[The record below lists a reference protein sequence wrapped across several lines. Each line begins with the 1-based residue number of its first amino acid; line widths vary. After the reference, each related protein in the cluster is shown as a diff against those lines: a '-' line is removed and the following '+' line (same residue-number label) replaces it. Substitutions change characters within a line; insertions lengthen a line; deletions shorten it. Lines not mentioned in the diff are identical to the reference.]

1 MSRYDELSQK
11 EKQLLAIQ
19 YPYKKDI
26 DIFNNPSKQGNEII
40 HTQDELTDFKQKAE
54 EDGVSLMKRKNF
66 IITKEGPTSLID
78 VALGELPEDS
88 YRAALE
94 LAQVEFEPVSILQ
107 ELFAI
112 EATRLRR
119 GLQYEE
125 ELGLGLEQDT
135 QAALSSLTSIT
146 KSIHDITE
154 GQKLTV
160 EFENNLSAMIE
171 SMDLND
177 DERIYSEVIDA
188 DFVEINDEEIL

>member
-1 MSRYDELSQK
+1 MSRYDELSQT
-11 EKQLLAIQ
+11 EKQLLATQ
-19 YPYKKDI
+19 YPYKKDR
-26 DIFNNPSKQGNEII
+26 DIFNDINNKDNDIINTQNEL
-40 HTQDELTDFKQKAE
+40 DEFKRRAE

-66 IITKEGPTSLID
+66 IVTKEGPTSLID

-94 LAQVEFEPVSILQ
+94 LAQIGFEPVSILQ

-119 GLQYEE
+119 GLNYEE

-135 QAALSSLTSIT
+135 QAAISSLANIT

-160 EFENNLSAMIE
+160 EFENNLSSMIE
-171 SMDLND
+171 SMDFD
-177 DERIYSEVIDA
+177 DEERIQSEIIDA
-188 DFVEINDEEIL
+188 DFIEINNEG

>member
-19 YPYKKDI
+19 YPYKKDR
-26 DIFNNPSKQGNEII
+26 DIFTDASKKGSDII
-40 HTQDELTDFKQKAE
+40 STQDELDDFKKRAE
-54 EDGVSLMKRKNF
+54 DDGVSLMKRKNYV
-66 IITKEGPTSLID
+66 ITRDGPTSIID
-78 VALGELPEDS
+78 IALGDMSEDS

-94 LAQVEFEPVSILQ
+94 LAKVEFEPVGILR

-119 GLQYEE
+119 GINYEE

-135 QAALSSLTSIT
+135 QAAMTSLVNIT

-154 GQKLTV
+154 GQKMTI
-160 EFENNLSAMIE
+160 EFENNLSSMIE
-171 SMDLND
+171 SMNLD
-177 DERIYSEVIDA
+177 DEERIQSEIIDA
-188 DFVEINDEEIL
+188 EWTSMKEDT

>member
-19 YPYKKDI
+19 YPYKKDR
-26 DIFNNPSKQGNEII
+26 DIFTDASKKGSDII
-40 HTQDELTDFKQKAE
+40 STQDELDDFKKRAE
-54 EDGVSLMKRKNF
+54 DDGVSLMKRKNYV
-66 IITKEGPTSLID
+66 ITRDGPTSIID
-78 VALGELPEDS
+78 IALGDMSEDS

-94 LAQVEFEPVSILQ
+94 LAKVEFEPVGILR

-119 GLQYEE
+119 GLNYEE

-135 QAALSSLTSIT
+135 QAAMTSLVNIT

-154 GQKLTV
+154 GQKMTI
-160 EFENNLSAMIE
+160 EFENNLSSMIE
-171 SMDLND
+171 SMNLD
-177 DERIYSEVIDA
+177 DEERIQSEIIDA
-188 DFVEINDEEIL
+188 EWTSMKEDT

>member
-19 YPYKKDI
+19 YPYKKDR
-26 DIFNNPSKQGNEII
+26 DIFTDASKKGSDII
-40 HTQDELTDFKQKAE
+40 STQDELDDFKKRAE
-54 EDGVSLMKRKNF
+54 DDGVSLMKRKNYV
-66 IITKEGPTSLID
+66 ITRDGPTSIID
-78 VALGELPEDS
+78 IALGDMSEDS

-94 LAQVEFEPVSILQ
+94 LAKVEFEPVGILR

-119 GLQYEE
+119 GINYEE

-135 QAALSSLTSIT
+135 QAAMTSLVNIT

-154 GQKLTV
+154 GQKMTI
-160 EFENNLSAMIE
+160 EFENNLSSMIE
-171 SMDLND
+171 SMNLD
-177 DERIYSEVIDA
+177 DEERIQSEIIDPEWTSMKE
-188 DFVEINDEEIL
+188 DT

>member
-1 MSRYDELSQK
+1 MSRYDELSQT
-11 EKQLLAIQ
+11 EKQLLAAQ
-19 YPYKKDI
+19 YPYKKDR
-26 DIFNNPSKQGNEII
+26 DIFNDASNKGGDII
-40 HTQDELTDFKQKAE
+40 STQDELDDFKRRAE

-66 IITKEGPTSLID
+66 VVTKEGPTSLID

-94 LAQVEFEPVSILQ
+94 LAKIEFDPVGILQ

-112 EATRLRR
+112 EATRVRR
-119 GLQYEE
+119 GIKYEE

-135 QAALSSLTSIT
+135 QAAMTSLANIT

-154 GQKLTV
+154 GKKLTV

-171 SMDLND
+171 SMDFDD
-177 DERIYSEVIDA
+177 DERMQTEIIDA
-188 DFVEINDEEIL
+188 DFTEINIDGE

>member
-1 MSRYDELSQK
+1 MSRYDELSQS
-11 EKQLLAIQ
+11 EKQLLATQ
-19 YPYKKDI
+19 YPYKKDR
-26 DIFNNPSKQGNEII
+26 DIFNDINNKDNDIINTQNEL
-40 HTQDELTDFKQKAE
+40 DEFKRRAE
-54 EDGVSLMKRKNF
+54 EEGVSLMKRKNF
-66 IITKEGPTSLID
+66 IVTKEGPTSLID

-94 LAQVEFEPVSILQ
+94 LAQIEFEPVSILQ

-119 GLQYEE
+119 GLNYEE

-135 QAALSSLTSIT
+135 QAAISSLANIT

-160 EFENNLSAMIE
+160 EFENNLSSMIE
-171 SMDLND
+171 SMDFD
-177 DERIYSEVIDA
+177 DEERIQSEIIDA
-188 DFVEINDEEIL
+188 DFIEINNEG

>member
-19 YPYKKDI
+19 YPYKKDR
-26 DIFNNPSKQGNEII
+26 DIFTDASKKGSDII
-40 HTQDELTDFKQKAE
+40 STQDELDDFKKRAE
-54 EDGVSLMKRKNF
+54 DDGVSLMKRKNY
-66 IITKEGPTSLID
+66 IITRDGPTSIID
-78 VALGELPEDS
+78 IALGDMSEDS

-94 LAQVEFEPVSILQ
+94 LAKVEFEPVGILR

-119 GLQYEE
+119 GINYEE

-135 QAALSSLTSIT
+135 QAAMTSLVNIT

-154 GQKLTV
+154 GQKMTI
-160 EFENNLSAMIE
+160 EFENNLSSMIE
-171 SMDLND
+171 SMNLD
-177 DERIYSEVIDA
+177 DEERIQSEIIDA
-188 DFVEINDEEIL
+188 EWTNIREDA

>member
-1 MSRYDELSQK
+1 MSRYDELSQT
-11 EKQLLAIQ
+11 EKQLLATQ
-19 YPYKKDI
+19 YPYKKDR
-26 DIFNNPSKQGNEII
+26 DIFNDINNKDNDIINTQNEL
-40 HTQDELTDFKQKAE
+40 DEFKRRAE

-66 IITKEGPTSLID
+66 IVTKEGPTSLID

-94 LAQVEFEPVSILQ
+94 LAQIEFEPVSILQ

-119 GLQYEE
+119 GLNYEE

-135 QAALSSLTSIT
+135 QAAISSLANIT

-160 EFENNLSAMIE
+160 EFENNLSSMIE
-171 SMDLND
+171 SMDFD
-177 DERIYSEVIDA
+177 DEERIQSEIIDA
-188 DFVEINDEEIL
+188 DFIEINNEG

>member
-19 YPYKKDI
+19 YPYKKDR
-26 DIFNNPSKQGNEII
+26 DIFTDASKKGSDII
-40 HTQDELTDFKQKAE
+40 STQDELDDFKKRAE
-54 EDGVSLMKRKNF
+54 DDGVSLMKRKNY
-66 IITKEGPTSLID
+66 IITRDGPTSIID
-78 VALGELPEDS
+78 VALGDMSEDS

-94 LAQVEFEPVSILQ
+94 LAKVEFEPVGILR

-119 GLQYEE
+119 GINYEE

-135 QAALSSLTSIT
+135 QAAMTSLVNIT

-154 GQKLTV
+154 GQKMTI
-160 EFENNLSAMIE
+160 EFENNLSSMIE
-171 SMDLND
+171 SMNLD
-177 DERIYSEVIDA
+177 DEERIQSEIIDA
-188 DFVEINDEEIL
+188 EWTSMKEDT

>member
-19 YPYKKDI
+19 YPYKKDR
-26 DIFNNPSKQGNEII
+26 DIFNDAQNQGGDILSSQE
-40 HTQDELTDFKQKAE
+40 ELDDFKRRAE
-54 EDGVSLMKRKNF
+54 LDGVSLMKRKNF
-66 IITKEGPTSLID
+66 MITKEGPTSLID

-94 LAQVEFEPVSILQ
+94 LAQIEFEPVGILQ

-119 GLQYEE
+119 GIKYEE

-135 QAALSSLTSIT
+135 QAAITSMTNIT

-160 EFENNLSAMIE
+160 EFENNLSSMIE
-171 SMDLND
+171 SMNFDD
-177 DERIYSEVIDA
+177 DERVQNEIIEA
-188 DFVEINDEEIL
+188 DFTQK

>member
-1 MSRYDELSQK
+1 MSRYDELSQT
-11 EKQLLAIQ
+11 EKQLLATQ
-19 YPYKKDI
+19 YPYKKDR
-26 DIFNNPSKQGNEII
+26 DIFNDINNKDNDIINTQNEL
-40 HTQDELTDFKQKAE
+40 DEFKRRAE

-66 IITKEGPTSLID
+66 IVTKEGPTSLID

-94 LAQVEFEPVSILQ
+94 LAQIEFEPVSILQ

-119 GLQYEE
+119 GLNYEK

-135 QAALSSLTSIT
+135 QAAISSLANIT

-160 EFENNLSAMIE
+160 EFENNLSSMIE
-171 SMDLND
+171 SMDFD
-177 DERIYSEVIDA
+177 DEERIQSEIIDA
-188 DFVEINDEEIL
+188 DFIEINNEG

>member
-19 YPYKKDI
+19 YPYKKDR
-26 DIFNNPSKQGNEII
+26 DIFTDASKKGSDII
-40 HTQDELTDFKQKAE
+40 STQDELDDFKKRAE
-54 EDGVSLMKRKNF
+54 DDGVSLMKRKNYV
-66 IITKEGPTSLID
+66 ITRDGPTSIID
-78 VALGELPEDS
+78 IALGDMSEDS

-94 LAQVEFEPVSILQ
+94 LAKVEFEPVGILR

-119 GLQYEE
+119 GINYEE

-135 QAALSSLTSIT
+135 QAAMTSLVNIT

-154 GQKLTV
+154 GQKMTI
-160 EFENNLSAMIE
+160 EFENNLSSMIE
-171 SMDLND
+171 SMNLD
-177 DERIYSEVIDA
+177 DEERIQSEIIDA
-188 DFVEINDEEIL
+188 EWTSMQEDT

>member
-1 MSRYDELSQK
+1 MVIKMSRYDELSQK
-11 EKQLLAIQ
+11 EKQLLAAQ
-19 YPYKKDI
+19 YPYKKDA
-26 DIFNNPSKQGNEII
+26 DIFNDSSKQGHDII
-40 HTQDELTDFKQKAE
+40 RKQDDLDDFKHQAE

-66 IITKEGPTSLID
+66 IITKDGPTSLID

-94 LAQVEFEPVSILQ
+94 LAQVEFEPISILQ

-160 EFENNLSAMIE
+160 EFENNLSSMIE
-171 SMDLND
+171 SIDLTD
-177 DERIYSEVIDA
+177 EERIQNEAIDV
-188 DFVEINDEEIL
+188 DFKEN

>member
-19 YPYKKDI
+19 YPYKKDR
-26 DIFNNPSKQGNEII
+26 DIFTDASKKGSDII
-40 HTQDELTDFKQKAE
+40 STQDELDDFKKRAE
-54 EDGVSLMKRKNF
+54 DDGVSLMKRKNYV
-66 IITKEGPTSLID
+66 ITRDGPTSIID
-78 VALGELPEDS
+78 IALGDMSEDS

-94 LAQVEFEPVSILQ
+94 LAKVEFEPVGILR

-119 GLQYEE
+119 GINYEE

-135 QAALSSLTSIT
+135 QAAMTSLVNIT

-154 GQKLTV
+154 GQKMTI
-160 EFENNLSAMIE
+160 EFENNLSSMIE
-171 SMDLND
+171 SMNLD
-177 DERIYSEVIDA
+177 DEERIQSEIIDA
-188 DFVEINDEEIL
+188 EWTSMKEDI

>member
-19 YPYKKDI
+19 YPYKKDR
-26 DIFNNPSKQGNEII
+26 DIFTDASKKGSDII
-40 HTQDELTDFKQKAE
+40 STQDELDDFKKRAE
-54 EDGVSLMKRKNF
+54 DDGVSLMKRKNYV
-66 IITKEGPTSLID
+66 ITRDGPTSIID
-78 VALGELPEDS
+78 IALGDMSEDS

-94 LAQVEFEPVSILQ
+94 LAKVEFEPVGILR

-119 GLQYEE
+119 GINYEE

-135 QAALSSLTSIT
+135 QAAMTSLVNIT

-154 GQKLTV
+154 GQKMTI
-160 EFENNLSAMIE
+160 EFENNLSSMIE
-171 SMDLND
+171 SMDLD
-177 DERIYSEVIDA
+177 DEERIQSEIIDA
-188 DFVEINDEEIL
+188 EWTSMKEDT

>member
-19 YPYKKDI
+19 YPYKKDR
-26 DIFNNPSKQGNEII
+26 DIFTDASKKGSDII
-40 HTQDELTDFKQKAE
+40 STQDELDDFKKRAE
-54 EDGVSLMKRKNF
+54 DDGVSLMKRKNY
-66 IITKEGPTSLID
+66 IITRDGPTSIID
-78 VALGELPEDS
+78 IALGDMSEDS

-94 LAQVEFEPVSILQ
+94 LAKVEFEPVGILR

-119 GLQYEE
+119 GINYEE

-135 QAALSSLTSIT
+135 QAAMTSLVNIT

-154 GQKLTV
+154 GQKMTI
-160 EFENNLSAMIE
+160 EFENNLSSMIE
-171 SMDLND
+171 SMNLD
-177 DERIYSEVIDA
+177 DEERIQSEIIDA
-188 DFVEINDEEIL
+188 EWTSMKEDT

>member
-1 MSRYDELSQK
+1 MSRYDELSQT
-11 EKQLLAIQ
+11 EKQLLATQ
-19 YPYKKDI
+19 YPYKKDR
-26 DIFNNPSKQGNEII
+26 DIFNDINNKDNDIINTQNEL
-40 HTQDELTDFKQKAE
+40 DEFKRRAE
-54 EDGVSLMKRKNF
+54 EEGVSLMKRKNF
-66 IITKEGPTSLID
+66 IVTKEGPTSLID

-94 LAQVEFEPVSILQ
+94 LAQIEFEPVSILQ

-119 GLQYEE
+119 GLNYEE

-135 QAALSSLTSIT
+135 QAAISSLANIT

-160 EFENNLSAMIE
+160 EFENNLSSMIE
-171 SMDLND
+171 SMDFD
-177 DERIYSEVIDA
+177 DEERIQSEIIDA
-188 DFVEINDEEIL
+188 DFIEINNEG